1 MVDNCGVRK
10 SHREI
15 GALPWPNF
23 DGSSESVG
31 ARQKLISDGTK
42 IVAVPWVSI
51 DLGVWPMHPSQADAK
66 FVNGRLQ
73 LTTGVLVV
81 FRKLLIPTTVL

>member
-1 MVDNCGVRK
+1 MVDNGVKIGR
-10 SHREI
+10 RRI
-15 GALPWPNF
+15 GALPRPNF
-23 DGSSESVG
+23 DGCCESIG

-42 IVAVPWVSI
+42 IVAMPWVSVT
-51 DLGVWPMHPSQADAK
+51 LGVWPVHPSQAGSK

-81 FRKLLIPTTVL
+81 FRQLLIPTTIL